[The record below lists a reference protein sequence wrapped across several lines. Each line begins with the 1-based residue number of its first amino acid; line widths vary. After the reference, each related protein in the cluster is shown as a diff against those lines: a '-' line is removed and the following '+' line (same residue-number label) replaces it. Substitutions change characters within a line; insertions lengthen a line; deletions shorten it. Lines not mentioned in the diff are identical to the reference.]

1 LIDRP
6 FTRRGFAALAFLA
19 LAAFSI
25 PAAAALDAPAGWR
38 KESFAFPLAYA
49 PSLPYQ
55 GTEQV
60 RFSPSWSR
68 FSDEAGFSYVALW
81 DIRPA
86 PLEPEALER
95 ALGVYFDGLMNN
107 VAIGRKIEA
116 LVPQTAV
123 VLHPL
128 DAPTG
133 WTEAYAGEIHT
144 WNAFSKAE
152 DLVLKVEVT
161 KRACGAD
168 RVQVFFAFA
177 KAPRSAAPWKP
188 LRAIRASTTC
198 AS

>member
-1 LIDRP
+1 MTDRS
-6 FTRRGFAALAFLA
+6 FTRRARAALAFVA
-19 LAAFSI
+19 LAALAV
-25 PAAAALDAPAGWR
+25 PAAGALDAPAGWR
-38 KESFAFPLAYA
+38 EESFQFPLPYA

-55 GTEQV
+55 GSEQV
-60 RFSPSWSR
+60 RFSPSWSK
-68 FSDEAGFSYVALW
+68 FSDDAGFSYVVLW

-128 DAPTG
+128 DAPAG
-133 WTEAYAGEIHT
+133 WTEAYAGEVHT
-144 WNAFSKAE
+144 WNAFARAE
-152 DLVLKVEVT
+152 DLVLNVEVA
-161 KRACGAD
+161 KRACGTD

-188 LRAIRASTTC
+188 LREIRASASC

>member
-1 LIDRP
+1 MIVRP
-6 FTRRGFAALAFLA
+6 FACRGFAALAFLA
-19 LAAFSI
+19 LAALAI

-38 KESFAFPLAYA
+38 KESFPFPLAFA

-60 RFSPSWSR
+60 RFSPAWSK
-68 FSDEAGFSYVALW
+68 FSGEAGFSYVALW

-128 DAPTG
+128 DAPAG
-133 WTEAYAGEIHT
+133 WTEAYAGEVHT
-144 WNAFSKAE
+144 WNAFARAE
-152 DLVLKVEVT
+152 DLVLNVEVA
-161 KRACGAD
+161 KRACGTD

-188 LRAIRASTTC
+188 LREIRASASC

>member
-1 LIDRP
+1 MIDRP
-6 FTRRGFAALAFLA
+6 FARRLRAALVLLTLA
-19 LAAFSI
+19 TLAT
-25 PAAAALDAPAGWR
+25 PAAAELDAPAGWR
-38 KESFAFPLAYA
+38 KESFAFPLPYA

-60 RFSPSWSR
+60 RFSPSWSK
-68 FSDEAGFSYVALW
+68 FADEAGFSYAVLW
-81 DIRPA
+81 DLRPT

-123 VLHPL
+123 ALHPL
-128 DAPTG
+128 DAPAG

-144 WNAFSKAE
+144 WNAFAKAE
-152 DLVLKVEVT
+152 DLVLNVEIT
-161 KRACGAD
+161 KRSCGTD

-188 LRAIRASTTC
+188 LRKIRQSSSC